1 MLLRRSLLVLITFFL
16 FFSHAHALVFERR
29 PRPDPELSYFLYPV
43 AGSIPGLQDFY
54 GLGAT
59 VSGIGGSEVDITAV
73 SLRGEAKYFEE
84 GDFGIE
90 FLTVLDIPVFSPRLT
105 LSLFYTDI
113 RNGTWPEGERGINS
127 DPDQTYYLLGS
138 KIYGHGAELSWN
150 LSDYQ
155 LEFYYGF
162 VNSGVTPYGL
172 VDPNGSFYSAQRAD
186 LNENPM
192 GHRFGIYLDDTDHRR
207 DPRIGYRFQW
217 ERWDMPASRGETSS
231 YYQDDFN
238 LTGYIPLL
246 DENRAVLVLNQF
258 VGTSHVRKAGVVN
271 SDNYICN
278 ESVVPGCQSVL
289 NELYE
294 RQVMEAE
301 RGRATSLGGTQRLRG
316 YRTNRFYDSY
326 TNFRGVEL
334 RWYVLETQDAF
345 NFIVEKG
352 TFAGFQAA
360 VFYEEGTVSP
370 DMGKN
375 FWKNFRNS
383 YGLGDRFLFN
393 SVIFR
398 IDQGFSQEGSETT
411 VYIGYGF

>member
-1 MLLRRSLLVLITFFL
+1 
-16 FFSHAHALVFERR
+16 
-29 PRPDPELSYFLYPV
+29 
-43 AGSIPGLQDFY
+43 
-54 GLGAT
+54 
-59 VSGIGGSEVDITAV
+59 
-73 SLRGEAKYFEE
+73 
-84 GDFGIE
+84 
-90 FLTVLDIPVFSPRLT
+90 
-105 LSLFYTDI
+105 
-113 RNGTWPEGERGINS
+113 
-127 DPDQTYYLLGS
+127 
-138 KIYGHGAELSWN
+138 
-150 LSDYQ
+150 
-155 LEFYYGF
+155 
-162 VNSGVTPYGL
+162 
-172 VDPNGSFYSAQRAD
+172 
-186 LNENPM
+186 
-192 GHRFGIYLDDTDHRR
+192 
-207 DPRIGYRFQW
+207 
-217 ERWDMPASRGETSS
+217 MPASRGETSS

-278 ESVVPGCQSVL
+278 ESVAPGCQSVL

-334 RWYVLETQDAF
+334 RWNLLETQDAF

-370 DMGKN
+370 DMGAN
-375 FWKNFRNS
+375 FWKNF
-383 YGLGDRFLFN
+383 
-393 SVIFR
+393 
-398 IDQGFSQEGSETT
+398 
-411 VYIGYGF
+411 

>member
-1 MLLRRSLLVLITFFL
+1 MLLRRSLLVLIIIFL
-16 FFSHAHALVFERR
+16 FISHAHALVFERR

-90 FLTVLDIPVFSPRLT
+90 FLTVLDIPVFTPRLS

-246 DENRAVLVLNQF
+246 DENRAVLVPNQF

-278 ESVVPGCQSVL
+278 ESVAPGCQSVL

-301 RGRATSLGGTQRLRG
+301 RGRATSLGGTQRFVAIG
-316 YRTNRFYDSY
+316 PTDFMI
-326 TNFRGVEL
+326 
-334 RWYVLETQDAF
+334 A
-345 NFIVEKG
+345 I
-352 TFAGFQAA
+352 
-360 VFYEEGTVSP
+360 P
-370 DMGKN
+370 I
-375 FWKNFRNS
+375 
-383 YGLGDRFLFN
+383 
-393 SVIFR
+393 SV
-398 IDQGFSQEGSETT
+398 GSN
-411 VYIGYGF
+411 